1 MAFKAEYGN
10 GVPKGRLVPM
20 YLTEEGDLYPIV
32 FSSEDQMELVATMIG
47 IAMEHKVV
55 VDTNTLINDPKDKL
69 SVYNRKTKKIL

>member
-10 GVPKGRLVPM
+10 GIPKGRLVPV
-20 YLTEEGDLYPIV
+20 YLTEEGELYPVV
-32 FSSEDQMELVATMIG
+32 FASEDQMELVSTMIG

-69 SVYNRKTKKIL
+69 SVYNLKTKKKL

>member
-47 IAMEHKVV
+47 IAMGHKVV

-69 SVYNRKTKKIL
+69 SVYNSKTKKIL